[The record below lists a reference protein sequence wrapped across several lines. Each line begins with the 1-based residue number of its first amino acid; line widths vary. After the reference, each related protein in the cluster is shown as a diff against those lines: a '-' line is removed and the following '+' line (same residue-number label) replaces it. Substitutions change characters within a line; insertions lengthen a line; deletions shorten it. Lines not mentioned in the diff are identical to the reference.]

1 MFYVLVVI
9 RILSLVANRYFK
21 LYGVI
26 CDGFR
31 TSALIDDC
39 YMLDA
44 MVILFGE
51 VDW

>member
-21 LYGVI
+21 PYSVVF
-26 CDGFR
+26 DGFDM
-31 TSALIDDC
+31 SALVDDC